1 MPRQRYVDISQWGE
15 PYESGI
21 FNRDYMGGLDGS
33 PFSGSTLGEDEPPM
47 TAAETTNAPAP
58 PVDPTAPVPILPG
71 APTIPETTIYGQCD
85 FSQGVWVQAV
95 QAGLVQKGALAPGDA
110 AAEQGYFGEKTC
122 AAWTKLTGQPPD
134 IASIAQSVLGP
145 NESCASY
152 VVPAC
157 AAEKKASTI
166 GYGKILLFGV
176 GLVGLVVVA
185 SRMRRRK
192 S

>member
-1 MPRQRYVDISQWGE
+1 MDVSQWGE
-15 PYESGI
+15 PYEGGI
-21 FNRDYMGGLDGS
+21 FDRDYMGGLEGS
-33 PFSGSTLGEDEPPM
+33 PFSGPSVLGADEPPM
-47 TAAETTNAPAP
+47 TAAETTVTPAPASEP
-58 PVDPTAPVPILPG
+58 TDPTQVLPG

-85 FSQGVWVQAV
+85 FSQGTWVQAV

-122 AAWTKLTGQPPD
+122 AAWVKLTGEQPNIGA
-134 IASIAQSVLGP
+134 IAASVLGP

-176 GLVGLVVVA
+176 GLVGLLAVA
-185 SRMRRRK
+185 SHMRRKR
-192 S
+192 